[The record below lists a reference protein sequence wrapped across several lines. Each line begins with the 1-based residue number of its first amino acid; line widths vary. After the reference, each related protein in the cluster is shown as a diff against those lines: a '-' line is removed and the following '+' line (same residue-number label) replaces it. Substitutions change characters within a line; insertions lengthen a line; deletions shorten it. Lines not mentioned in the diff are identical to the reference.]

1 MGKLNGRVALVFG
14 AGSMK
19 SGGLSNGKATAV
31 TYARAGAKVVAV
43 DIDRAAAE
51 ETAGMIR
58 EEGGECL
65 VFAADVSKAA
75 EVDSVVAE
83 TMKAHGRIDVLHNN
97 VGLLEFASYANTS
110 EELWDR
116 VMAINVKGM
125 FLACK
130 AVLPHMVAQKIGAIV
145 NISAL
150 ASVRYLGA
158 VVTYMTSKAAVNGF
172 THSVAIEY
180 APHGIRCNAILPG
193 FIDTPIGLSVYERGD
208 PAEVEQRMA
217 YRNSKLPGGE
227 SGDAWD
233 IANAA
238 LFLAS
243 DDARHVNGV
252 LLPVDA
258 GVMRVSPTA
267 V

>member
-1 MGKLNGRVALVFG
+1 MSKLDGRTALIFG

-19 SGGLSNGKATAV
+19 RGGLSNGRAAAV
-31 TYARAGAKVVAV
+31 LYARSGARVVAV
-43 DIDRAAAE
+43 DIDREAAE
-51 ETAGMIR
+51 ETADMIR
-58 EEGGECL
+58 GEGGECL
-65 VFAADVSKAA
+65 VFSADVSRQE
-75 EVDSVVAE
+75 EVSMVVSR
-83 TMKAHGRIDVLHNN
+83 TMEALGRIDILHNN
-97 VGLLEFASYANTS
+97 VGLLEFATYENTS
-110 EELWDR
+110 EDLWDR

-130 AVLPHMVAQKIGAIV
+130 AALPHMVVQGGGSIV

-150 ASVRYLGA
+150 ASVRYLGP

-172 THSVAIEY
+172 TQSVAIEY

-193 FIDTPIGLSVYERGD
+193 FIDTPVGLSVYERGD
-208 PAEVEQRMA
+208 PAGVQERME
-217 YRNSKLPGGE
+217 YRNSKLPGGRP
-227 SGDAWD
+227 GDAWD

-243 DDARHVNGV
+243 DEARYLNGV
-252 LLPVDA
+252 LLPVEA